1 MRSSCGDAIII
12 DEAPSLLDREE
23 YAACPFE
30 AGGLSKFYNLAPTE
44 EEGVSRIIHKRG
56 FPEPPERW
64 RKFHQLALTGEAKC
78 DLNSW
83 DDLDHR
89 ADAWSAWRLWD
100 VLKLDGVFGEVIFLA
115 DAFDQSEAFALMS
128 LSKGVRFQS
137 FRGCSAARLG
147 AEAGDDPLRQRGSPG
162 IYLLVQG

>member
-1 MRSSCGDAIII
+1 MSRASSISG
-12 DEAPSLLDREE
+12 
-23 YAACPFE
+23 
-30 AGGLSKFYNLAPTE
+30 
-44 EEGVSRIIHKRG
+44 G

-78 DLNSW
+78 DLTSW

-115 DAFDQSEAFALMS
+115 DAFDQSEAFCADVPFKGGS
-128 LSKGVRFQS
+128 LPTLPGPATS
-137 FRGCSAARLG
+137 ARLD
-147 AEAGDDPLRQRGSPG
+147 AEAGDNPLRQRGSEG
-162 IYLLVQG
+162 VYLLVQR